1 MGNQTGKESVPVP
14 TYDSSK
20 EGTRETIATWHRYG
34 VNVWDVY
41 EYVDDLGQGHM
52 GQIFHVC
59 RKERSAHNEIT
70 RQKSASSGAS
80 AGSEPP
86 KSVVKAKPSAKL
98 IPKMAIKSISGRG
111 KINEVNVPP
120 KKPLAIPPKSPLP
133 PKPIL
138 KPSHY
143 GNPTIEIPDI
153 DDEPEDEDVNK
164 IHWEEKIKGR
174 VEHVAGHRSEMLAVI
189 NDQLDTFDSIDVLP
203 VDPLLSNPKVV
214 FKRHYACKTVLISL
228 VKGGKI
234 EDLLNE
240 IYIMKSLDHPYIIKL
255 YEIYQFK
262 RMY

>member
-1 MGNQTGKESVPVP
+1 MGNQTGKGSVPVP

-20 EGTRETIATWHRYG
+20 EGTRETIASWHRYG

-52 GQIFHVC
+52 GQIFHVR

-70 RQKSASSGAS
+70 RQRSASSGAS

-86 KSVVKAKPSAKL
+86 KPVVKAKPSAKL
-98 IPKMAIKSISGRG
+98 IPKIISGRG
-111 KINEVNVPP
+111 KINEVDVPP
-120 KKPLAIPPKSPLP
+120 KKPLATPPKSPLP

-143 GNPTIEIPDI
+143 GNPTNEIPDI
-153 DDEPEDEDVNK
+153 DDGPEDEDVNK
-164 IHWEEKIKGR
+164 IHWEEKTKGR
-174 VEHVAGHRSEMLAVI
+174 VEHVADHRSEMLAVI
-189 NDQLDTFDSIDVLP
+189 NDQLGTSDSTDVLSL
-203 VDPLLSNPKVV
+203 DSLSSNPKVV

-240 IYIMKSLDHPYIIKL
+240 IYIMRSLDHPYIIKL